1 MIAIGRV
8 LEDVLRV
15 RVEHPGTYIGHV
27 NLYLLELEDGK
38 LIVDTGF
45 RQTAEEL
52 VRSLRDIAG
61 NSRLKEVV
69 LTHIHNDHTGG
80 VRGLREAFE
89 PEFRMH
95 QQEIDVIGFMRS
107 VVESG
112 GDQLRALGLDERL
125 RRDVLEFF
133 RFNLQHLSI
142 DYEPL
147 KGGEE
152 FESVAGRWKVIPTP
166 GHTPG
171 HVTLYDVRRKVLIS
185 GDHLLPNETS
195 NVSYYPVEGYDA
207 LRSYLRSLVSTESLG
222 PELVLPA
229 HGEPFRNV
237 KGRIDYLFAH
247 HRKRLA
253 EAMAGAGKGNE
264 LIGVARNI
272 SWSRGHFDTL
282 GPIDRWLAVLE
293 TLAHLQFLI
302 NEGFV
307 EARREGEKVTFAGT
321 GRDESELDGVL
332 QRIRGGR

>member
-1 MIAIGRV
+1 MITIERV
-8 LEDVLRV
+8 LEDVLRI

-45 RQTAEEL
+45 RQTSEEL
-52 VRSLRDIAG
+52 VRSLRDVIG

-80 VRGLREAFE
+80 VRGLRAAFE

-95 QQEIDVIGFMRS
+95 QQEIDLVGLVRR

-112 GDQLRALGLDERL
+112 GDQLWTLGLDEEL
-125 RRDVLEFF
+125 KKEVIEFF
-133 RFNLQHLSI
+133 KVNLQHLSI

-152 FESVAGRWKVIPTP
+152 FESVTGRWKVIPTP

-207 LRSYLRSLVSTESLG
+207 LRSYLQSLVTTESLG

-253 EAMAGAGKGNE
+253 EAMTGAGKGND

-272 SWSRGHFDTL
+272 SWSRGNFDTL
-282 GPIDRWLAVLE
+282 GTIDRWLAVLE
-293 TLAHLQFLI
+293 THAHLHFLI
-302 NEGFV
+302 DEGFV
-307 EARREGEKVTFAGT
+307 EARREGEKVVFAAT
-321 GRDESELDGVL
+321 SRDESELDGVL
-332 QRIRGGR
+332 RRIRVGR

>member
-1 MIAIGRV
+1 MISVERV
-8 LEDVLRV
+8 LEDVVRV

-27 NLYLLELEDGK
+27 NLYLLELEEGR
-38 LIVDTGF
+38 LLVDTGF
-45 RQTAEEL
+45 RQTAAEL
-52 VRSLRDIAG
+52 ARSLREIIG

-80 VRGLREAFE
+80 VREVRAVFT
-89 PEFRMH
+89 PEMRMH
-95 QQEIDVIGFMRS
+95 RKEIEMVGFMRS

-112 GDQLRALGLDERL
+112 GYQLRALGLDEGL
-125 RRDVLEFF
+125 RRDVLDFF
-133 RFNLQHLSI
+133 RINLQYLSI

-152 FESVAGRWKVIPTP
+152 FESVAGRWRVIPTP

-171 HVTLYDVRRKVLIS
+171 HVTLFDVKRRVLIS

-195 NVSYYPVEGYDA
+195 NVSFYPVEEYDA
-207 LRSYLRSLVSTESLG
+207 LRSYLQSLVLTESVG

-229 HGEPFRNV
+229 HGKPFTNV
-237 KGRIDYLFAH
+237 KERIDYLFDH
-247 HRKRLA
+247 HRRRLT
-253 EAMAGAGKGNE
+253 EALAGAGKGGD
-264 LIGVARNI
+264 LVDVARSI
-272 SWSRGHFDTL
+272 SWSRGRFDEL

-307 EARREGEKVTFAGT
+307 EARREGEKVVFAAT
-321 GRDESELDGVL
+321 GRDESDLD
-332 QRIRGGR
+332 RILSEIRRGR